1 MRKQTTPGKCSRRL
15 PDNDTAVSND
25 LQMRGVKSEDRK
37 RCRPR
42 RHAVYNVGGEVTARA
57 RALEGGPQ
65 DSVRKCEAGKK
76 DRIAW
81 LAIGSPP
88 ETPTNIVGSSQ
99 AGVLL
104 ILVYKARVK
113 KNRKLVKDP
122 QNVSR
127 GR

>member
-1 MRKQTTPGKCSRRL
+1 MKIERDAGRGDMQYIMWGEKSRL
-15 PDNDTAVSND
+15 VPV
-25 LQMRGVKSEDRK
+25 L
-37 RCRPR
+37 
-42 RHAVYNVGGEVTARA
+42 
-57 RALEGGPQ
+57 
-65 DSVRKCEAGKK
+65 RKCEAGKK
-76 DRIAW
+76 GRIAW

-88 ETPTNIVGSSQ
+88 ETPTNIVGSCQ